1 MKIMMFLVLCL
12 LCLPVISFAE
22 EPLEVTWEDLV
33 PMAPKSAMILDK
45 LGKEER
51 GFVEW
56 IIYLRQYLPAEIE
69 PENEKF
75 HKEMQ
80 EAMPKLLQK
89 GIDVD
94 AIIAERKV
102 VNSSLNKDL
111 DGKVIRLKGF
121 MLPLDL
127 SGKAVEDFLLVP
139 FVGACIHTPP
149 PPLNQIVYA
158 KLAKPMDFRMEDL
171 FLPATITGKLM
182 AKNLSRELFLV
193 DGSNDLDIGYSM
205 MVTSIDNTRAG
216 KN

>member
-1 MKIMMFLVLCL
+1 MKIMMFLLLCL
-12 LCLPVISFAE
+12 LCLPVISSAE

-33 PMAPKSAMILDK
+33 PMAPRSAVILDK
-45 LGKEER
+45 MGEEER

-69 PENEKF
+69 PENEEF
-75 HKEMQ
+75 YKEMQ

-193 DGSNDLDIGYSM
+193 DGSNDLDIGYTM
-205 MVTSIDNTRAG
+205 MVTSINNTRPE